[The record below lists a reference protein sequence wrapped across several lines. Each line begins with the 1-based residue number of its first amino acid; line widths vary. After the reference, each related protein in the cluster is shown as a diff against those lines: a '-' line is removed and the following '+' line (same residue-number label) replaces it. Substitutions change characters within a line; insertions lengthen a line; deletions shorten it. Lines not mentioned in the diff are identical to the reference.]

1 MKAIIE
7 NKEAIWTIISSAIT
21 IFAVVATMTK
31 NESDNKVVEKIYKVI
46 NILGLNFGKA
56 RNK

>member
-1 MKAIIE
+1 MKAILE
-7 NKEAIWTIISSAIT
+7 NKEQIWTIISSAIT

-31 NESDNKVVEKIYKVI
+31 NESDNKIVEKIYKVI

-56 RNK
+56 KNK